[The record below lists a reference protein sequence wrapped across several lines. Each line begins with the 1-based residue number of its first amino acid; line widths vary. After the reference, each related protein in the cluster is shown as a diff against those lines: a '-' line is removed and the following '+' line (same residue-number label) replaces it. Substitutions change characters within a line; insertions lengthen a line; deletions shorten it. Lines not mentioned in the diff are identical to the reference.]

1 MARVCRSGFTLIE
14 LLVVI
19 AIIAILAAILF
30 PVFAQARA
38 AARKTTCISNNRQ
51 AVLGVLMYTQ
61 DFDETLP
68 FCSNNGNAAV
78 PRVDWY
84 DAIEPYI
91 KVGAQLLATPPPG
104 GYPRTQPGFWI
115 CPDFK
120 NRSVPMAS
128 GDPSPFTDAETSYD
142 PSRSYAA
149 NNNLMPYY
157 NRSNTAPYNTFPAAS
172 YPGSVHALAEIAA
185 PAQVV
190 LIAHSLSSSAVGGD
204 DWFSGCATDGFD
216 TNMPPGSTVGK
227 GNPGRYCA
235 ARYQHNGGSVY
246 ALADGHAKWF
256 RGPGNS
262 WRTPSTTG
270 VAYLKTLAPN
280 ASAWFREQ

>member
-1 MARVCRSGFTLIE
+1 MARVTRRAFTLIE

-38 AARKTTCISNNRQ
+38 SARKAACISNNKQ
-51 AVLGVLMYTQ
+51 VVLGVLMYAQ
-61 DFDETLP
+61 DFDEALP
-68 FCSNNGNAAV
+68 FCANNGDASK

-91 KVGAQLLATPPPG
+91 KVGAQLYATPPAG
-104 GYPRTQPGFWI
+104 GFPRSQPVFWI
-115 CPDFK
+115 CPDFA
-120 NRSVPMAS
+120 NRTVPMAP
-128 GDPSPFTDAETSYD
+128 GDPTPFLDVDMSYD
-142 PSRSYAA
+142 PSRGYSA
-149 NNNLMPYY
+149 NNNLMPYFNVSY
-157 NRSNTAPYNTFPAAS
+157 SAPYNIFPARS
-172 YPGSVHALAEIAA
+172 YPGTVHALAEMSA

-190 LIAHSLSSSAVGGD
+190 LVAHSLSAAAVGGD
-204 DWFSGCATDGFD
+204 DWFSGCSATGFD
-216 TNMPPGSTVGK
+216 TGMPPGGTVGK

-235 ARYQHNGGSVY
+235 GRYRHNGGAIY

-256 RGPGNS
+256 KGPSDS
-262 WRTPSTTG
+262 WRSPSTSG

>member
-1 MARVCRSGFTLIE
+1 MAHVCRRGFTLIE

-38 AARKTTCISNNRQ
+38 SARQTSCLSNNKQ
-51 AVLGVLMYTQ
+51 AGLGIMMYVQ
-61 DFDETLP
+61 DYDETLP
-68 FCSNNGNAAV
+68 FCSNNGDQSV
-78 PRVDWY
+78 PRRDWY
-84 DAIEPYI
+84 DVIDPYI
-91 KVGAQLLATPPPG
+91 KVGAQVLAAPPANG
-104 GYPRTQPGFWI
+104 FPRTQPGFWI

-120 NRSVPMAS
+120 NRTVPMAS
-128 GDPSPFTDAETSYD
+128 GDPSPFVDADTSYD

-157 NRSNTAPYNTFPAAS
+157 NRSNPAPYNTFPEVT
-172 YPGSVHALAEIAA
+172 YPGSTHSLAEMNA
-185 PAQVV
+185 PAQLV
-190 LIAHSLSSSAVGGD
+190 LIAHTLSSSAVGGD

-235 ARYQHNGGSVY
+235 ARYRHNGGSIY

-256 RGPGNS
+256 KGPGNS
-262 WRTPSTTG
+262 WRTPSTSG